1 MTRSTGTFRNY
12 VTYRLEQ
19 VARMARETADAVYRE
34 RCGLDLRHIRI
45 LRIVAETPEQTVN
58 VIVRESRLDR
68 SLVSR
73 IISSLVRRKLVVRT
87 ISATDARQFHVSTTP
102 AGAEMVR
109 QANRL
114 GDALNL
120 DVIGVLDP
128 QELKVFERCLAKLA
142 AWRPR
147 DVDAAA
153 LGREN
158 G

>member
-1 MTRSTGTFRNY
+1 MSQSIGTFRNY

-19 VARMARETADAVYRE
+19 VVRMARETADAVYRE

-45 LRIVAETPEQTVN
+45 LRLASETPERTVN
-58 VIVRESRLDR
+58 VIVQESRLDR

-73 IISSLVRRKLVVRT
+73 IISDLVRQKLVIRT

-102 AGAEMVR
+102 AGDEMVR
-109 QANRL
+109 QANHL

-128 QELKVFERCLAKLA
+128 QELEVFERCLAKLA

-147 DVDAAA
+147 GVDAAP
-153 LGREN
+153 LEREKV
-158 G
+158 